1 MNIRPA
7 DSLEEAIFTVVIG
20 ALFLLYFVSFLY
32 ALFANKVLDW
42 VIK

>member
-7 DSLEEAIFTVVIG
+7 DSLEEVIITVVIG
-20 ALFLLYFVSFLY
+20 ALFYIIFFHRNNLL
-32 ALFANKVLDW
+32 NKVLDW